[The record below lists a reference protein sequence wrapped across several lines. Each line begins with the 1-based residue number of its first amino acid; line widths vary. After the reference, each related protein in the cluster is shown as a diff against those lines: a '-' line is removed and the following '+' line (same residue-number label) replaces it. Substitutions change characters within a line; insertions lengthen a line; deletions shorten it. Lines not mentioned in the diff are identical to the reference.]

1 MLILALS
8 FLVVI
13 LDQVTKHLIWQGL
26 PLGRQIVII
35 PGLFS
40 LRYVQNTGAAWGI
53 LSGLSHWLVLMS
65 IVILALLL
73 LLRRHFMADTRLH
86 RVATGL
92 MIAGIVG
99 NLIDRM
105 RLGYVVDFL
114 DFYWKQIHFPAFN
127 VADSAIC
134 IGVGIYIV
142 SQWFPRKEG
151 AANVDEPIGRT
162 EGDASSSSEVGQA
175 G

>member
-40 LRYVQNTGAAWGI
+40 LSYVQNTGAAWGI

-99 NLIDRM
+99 NLIDRV
-105 RLGYVVDFL
+105 RLGYVVDFM
-114 DFYWKQIHFPAFN
+114 DFYWKQSHFPAFN

-142 SQWFPRKEG
+142 SQYFAREEG
-151 AANVDEPIGRT
+151 AADVDEPIGRT
-162 EGDASSSSEVGQA
+162 EGATSSSSEVGQA

>member
-8 FLVVI
+8 FLVVV
-13 LDQVTKHLIWQGL
+13 LDQFTKYLVWQNLL
-26 PLGRQIVII
+26 PGREIVIV

-65 IVILALLL
+65 VVILALLL
-73 LLRRHFMADTRLH
+73 LLRRHIMSDTPAH
-86 RVATGL
+86 RIATGL

-99 NLIDRM
+99 NLIDRI

-114 DFYWKQIHFPAFN
+114 DFYWNRSHFPAFN
-127 VADSAIC
+127 VADTAIC
-134 IGVGIYIV
+134 VGVGIYIV
-142 SQWFPRKEG
+142 SQWFTRED
-151 AANVDEPIGRT
+151 AARAART
-162 EGDASSSSEVGQA
+162 ADPKPPANEASDTG
-175 G
+175 

>member
-8 FLVVI
+8 VVVVI
-13 LDQVTKHLIWQGL
+13 VDQVTKLLIWQSL
-26 PLGRQIVII
+26 PLGRQVVII

-53 LSGLSHWLVLMS
+53 LSGFSHWLVLMS
-65 IVILALLL
+65 VVILALLL
-73 LLRRHFMADTRLH
+73 ILRRHFMADTLLH
-86 RVATGL
+86 RIATGL
-92 MIAGIVG
+92 MIAGIIG
-99 NLIDRM
+99 NLIDRV

-114 DFYWKQIHFPAFN
+114 DFYWRQSHFPAFN

-142 SQWFPRKEG
+142 SQWFVPEES
-151 AANVDEPIGRT
+151 AP
-162 EGDASSSSEVGQA
+162 GDGVSVGPQQGTVSPAREA
-175 G
+175 GEAG